1 MAISQGERFRVR
13 TLHFDEALESVPQF
27 REQTFLF
34 GAFCLEEVECGD
46 HFAVIAEEGE
56 PTFRLVLIT
65 MTFQPLKIARDGR
78 LGNFEPEL
86 EQFAVNTRGTPSWI
100 VR

>member
-1 MAISQGERFRVR
+1 
-13 TLHFDEALESVPQF
+13 
-27 REQTFLF
+27 
-34 GAFCLEEVECGD
+34 
-46 HFAVIAEEGE
+46 
-56 PTFRLVLIT
+56 